1 MAITESDEIKVA
13 MFRPRAV
20 KLKMPDRIRKPSTL
34 RCFQLPFFPV
44 YVILMRF
51 LSARQIFASLLVT
64 LRLFGEKGRNGRSCS
79 GTGHVRRHGTS

>member
-34 RCFQLPFFPV
+34 RCFQLPFSQEPSRCDFVCTP
-44 YVILMRF
+44 
-51 LSARQIFASLLVT
+51 
-64 LRLFGEKGRNGRSCS
+64 
-79 GTGHVRRHGTS
+79 